1 MMMRCAL
8 LLLVLLAPAVLQA
21 ADAERGA
28 VVAKVRC
35 LPCHHLHSE
44 WKRIGPGLK
53 GIYGRAPTITGVP
66 FTVWD
71 DAALELWLSGPR
83 KIKPNTR
90 MSMPPI
96 AATDRADLIAYF
108 KQDVRQG
115 ANLPSPEPFTAKKG
129 KQTPEPF

>member
-1 MMMRCAL
+1 MMR
-8 LLLVLLAPAVLQA
+8 LVLLLALFSPAWVFA

-53 GIYGRAPTITGVP
+53 DIYGRAPTITGVP
-66 FTVWD
+66 FEVWD
-71 DAALELWLSGPR
+71 EAALEAWLRGPR
-83 KIKPNTR
+83 KIKPNTK

-96 AATDRADLIAYF
+96 AAKDRADLIAYF
-108 KQDVRQG
+108 KADRESARG
-115 ANLPSPEPFTAKKG
+115 E
-129 KQTPEPF
+129 E

>member
-1 MMMRCAL
+1 MMRFIFL
-8 LLLVLLAPAVLQA
+8 MLVLLSPAWACA

-53 GIYGRAPTITGVP
+53 DIYGRAPTITGVP
-66 FTVWD
+66 FAVWD
-71 DAALELWLSGPR
+71 DAALEAWLSGPR

-96 AATDRADLIAYF
+96 AARDRADIIAYF
-108 KQDVRQG
+108 KADR
-115 ANLPSPEPFTAKKG
+115 G
-129 KQTPEPF
+129 KE